1 MIKAVIFDM
10 DGLIIDS
17 EPLWRKSEMEVFHSM
32 GYHFTEEMC
41 IQTMGMRINE
51 VVKYWHDQFIWSTPT
66 IDQVIENIQNKLIEN
81 VMNHGKALEGVDVA
95 IKCLKSKNILT
106 AIASSSSFKIIAA
119 VTEKLKLE
127 NKFDLIHSAENEIE
141 GKPHP
146 AVFLTTANKLGV
158 KPEECLV
165 LEDSNFGMQAGINAG
180 MKVIVIPEKD
190 TQPDWIKNAHYYYKS
205 LSDINWKNHLS

>member
-51 VVKYWHDQFIWSTPT
+51 VVKYWHDQFEWQSPSIEE
-66 IDQVIENIQNKLIEN
+66 VIENIQDKLIEN
-81 VMNHGKALEGVDVA
+81 VMNYGKALEGVETA
-95 IKCLKSKNILT
+95 IEYLKNKNILT

-127 NKFDLIHSAENEIE
+127 DKFDLIHSAENEIE

-146 AVFLTTANKLGV
+146 AVFLTTSNKLGV
-158 KPEECLV
+158 KPEECIV
-165 LEDSNFGMQAGINAG
+165 LEDSKFGMQAGLNAG
-180 MKVIVIPEKD
+180 MKVMVIPEKG
-190 TQPDWIKNAHYYYKS
+190 TQPDWMESAHCNYTS
-205 LSDINWKNHLS
+205 LSMINWEDHIS

>member
-1 MIKAVIFDM
+1 M

-51 VVKYWHDQFIWSTPT
+51 VVKYWHDQFEWQSPSIEE
-66 IDQVIENIQNKLIEN
+66 VIENIQDKLIEN
-81 VMNHGKALEGVDVA
+81 VMNYGKALEGVETA
-95 IKCLKSKNILT
+95 IEYLKNKNILT

-127 NKFDLIHSAENEIE
+127 DKFDLIHSAENEIE
-141 GKPHP
+141 GR
-146 AVFLTTANKLGV
+146 
-158 KPEECLV
+158 
-165 LEDSNFGMQAGINAG
+165 
-180 MKVIVIPEKD
+180 
-190 TQPDWIKNAHYYYKS
+190 
-205 LSDINWKNHLS
+205 